1 MSGSTTADTGLY
13 SCTATVGSGSESP
26 KSDGVQLDVV
36 GKAFFLITEGL
47 WSSYYKMK
55 NSKYLLSALNVLF

>member
-1 MSGSTTADTGLY
+1 MVAKASADIANDGSYEMTGSTTADTGLY

-36 GKAFFLITEGL
+36 GKAFLLIT
-47 WSSYYKMK
+47 
-55 NSKYLLSALNVLF
+55 

>member
-36 GKAFFLITEGL
+36 GKACLQIT
-47 WSSYYKMK
+47 
-55 NSKYLLSALNVLF
+55 